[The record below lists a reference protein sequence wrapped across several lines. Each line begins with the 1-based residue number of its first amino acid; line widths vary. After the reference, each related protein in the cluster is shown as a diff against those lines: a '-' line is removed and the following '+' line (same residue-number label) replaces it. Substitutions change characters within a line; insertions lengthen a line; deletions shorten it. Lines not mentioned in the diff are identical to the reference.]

1 MATTPS
7 AHGPDYGFLW
17 WLNTKQRQ
25 WPGSPPTA
33 YFALGNGGNIIFI
46 DPSHDLVVVWRWS
59 AQSSEGFRRVVDAIT
74 S

>member
-17 WLNTKQRQ
+17 WLKTKQSL
-25 WPGSPPTA
+25 WPGSPTNA
-33 YFALGNGGNIIFI
+33 FSARGNGGNIIFI

-59 AQSSEGFRRVVDAIT
+59 AQSGEGFRKVVAAIT